1 MKILLAGNWI
11 SEIHEEQL
19 FRGLVTHPD
28 VSVYKFTWSFQNI
41 RKFKIC
47 NFLLKIEDKILI
59 GPATFYLNLRLL
71 FKIYSNKPNYV
82 FLYRPIQIL
91 PFFYYSNSF
100 INKKSKIILYN
111 NDDTFSKKDS
121 NIFRHILKSLKYVDL
136 ALAYRPQNHKMYK
149 ELKINSELFL
159 PWYDKDLFK
168 AYKKTKFKYD
178 VVFVGHYE
186 NDIRLECL
194 KHLHIKG
201 LKIGLFGPIEKVHS
215 GWKST
220 LINTD
225 LEYLL
230 NDLRYLNLEEY
241 YNVLRQSKVALC
253 FFSKRNNDVYTRRSF
268 EIPAS
273 GTIMLSEYSDEISK
287 IFLPDLDSFYFKDLE
302 SFKNQV
308 DIIFSNEFDLNKIE
322 NNIINK
328 LKQIKMSNYDRANQ
342 LIEYLKKIN

>member
-1 MKILLAGNWI
+1 
-11 SEIHEEQL
+11 
-19 FRGLVTHPD
+19 
-28 VSVYKFTWSFQNI
+28 
-41 RKFKIC
+41 
-47 NFLLKIEDKILI
+47 
-59 GPATFYLNLRLL
+59 
-71 FKIYSNKPNYV
+71 
-82 FLYRPIQIL
+82 
-91 PFFYYSNSF
+91 
-100 INKKSKIILYN
+100 
-111 NDDTFSKKDS
+111 
-121 NIFRHILKSLKYVDL
+121 
-136 ALAYRPQNHKMYK
+136 MYK
-149 ELKINSELFL
+149 ELGINSELFL

-168 AYKKTKFKYD
+168 ATKKTIFKYD

-215 GWKST
+215 GWKSA
-220 LINTD
+220 LIDTE

-230 NDLRYLNLEEY
+230 KDLRYLNLEEY
-241 YNVLRQSKVALC
+241 YNILRQSKVALC

-328 LKQIKMSNYDRANQ
+328 LKQIKMSNYDRANE